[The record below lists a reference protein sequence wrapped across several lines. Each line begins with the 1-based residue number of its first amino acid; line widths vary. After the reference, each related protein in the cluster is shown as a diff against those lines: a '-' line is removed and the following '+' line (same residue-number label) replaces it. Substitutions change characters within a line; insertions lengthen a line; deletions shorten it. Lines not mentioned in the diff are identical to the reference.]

1 MSIMRKISGFFFNY
15 RIEYYN
21 QKDLYAELKRKYD
34 ISHDML
40 VEERD
45 KSRKLIARCNSLQSE
60 IDNMVK
66 AYDFDSDFDAM
77 LGEDDPEEIP

>member
-45 KSRKLIARCNSLQSE
+45 KSRKLLAICNSLQSE